1 MNNESLIIK
10 LIGLRISL
18 QSLCDGFNAKQA
30 NKTSLLTM
38 DKKVL
43 FMLSSLNNC
52 SPQILIENLGI
63 AKSNLALLCKTM
75 EKDGLILK
83 SNEQSDKRKIFYN
96 ITSKGKEKLN
106 EFYLGLK
113 SDILKDKNKQELIM
127 LENNI
132 DQILKFINN
141 KNKVGKNND

>member
-1 MNNESLIIK
+1 MNNESLITK
-10 LIGLRISL
+10 LIELRISL
-18 QSLCDGFNAKQA
+18 QSLCDGFNLKQA

-43 FMLSSLNNC
+43 FMLSLNNNC

-75 EKDGLILK
+75 ESNGLILK
-83 SNEQSDKRKIFYN
+83 SSEQGDKRKIFYN
-96 ITSKGKEKLN
+96 ITAKGKEKLN

-113 SDILKDKNKQELIM
+113 SDIFKDKNKQELII

-132 DQILKFINN
+132 NQILKFINN

>member
-1 MNNESLIIK
+1 MNNESLITK
-10 LIGLRISL
+10 LIELRISL
-18 QSLCDGFNAKQA
+18 QSLCDGFNLKQA

-43 FMLSSLNNC
+43 FMLSLNNNC

-75 EKDGLILK
+75 ESNGLILK
-83 SNEQSDKRKIFYN
+83 SSEQGDKRKIFYN
-96 ITSKGKEKLN
+96 ITAKGKEKLN

-113 SDILKDKNKQELIM
+113 NEL
-127 LENNI
+127 
-132 DQILKFINN
+132 
-141 KNKVGKNND
+141 

>member
-1 MNNESLIIK
+1 
-10 LIGLRISL
+10 
-18 QSLCDGFNAKQA
+18 
-30 NKTSLLTM
+30 M

-43 FMLSSLNNC
+43 FMLSLNNNC

-75 EKDGLILK
+75 ESNGLILK
-83 SNEQSDKRKIFYN
+83 SSEQGDKRKIFYN
-96 ITSKGKEKLN
+96 ITAKGKEKLN

-113 SDILKDKNKQELIM
+113 SDIFKDKNKQELII

-132 DQILKFINN
+132 NQILKFINN